1 MTELISI
8 LNDQTKKLIEKRKL
22 LVTDLSET
30 DSMDDVLK
38 AACNSLNLKQI
49 ALVMEAVEEITR
61 EGTVENSQALLGFAR
76 KYICADNNSLRREA
90 SRVVGNLASKC
101 PDQMK
106 EIVPLLLQN
115 AQNSSTVI
123 RWSGAYALAR
133 IVCLP
138 EYAVTPLFNLVTDL
152 SEKEKDNGV
161 KNQYIGGLKK
171 AKKFRPY

>member
-8 LNDQTKKLIEKRKL
+8 LNDRTTKPVEKRKL
-22 LVTDLSET
+22 LVTALSET

-38 AACNSLNLKQI
+38 AACNSCSLKQI

-61 EGTVENSQALLGFAR
+61 EGTVENSQALLDFAK
-76 KYICADNNSLRREA
+76 KYIGADNNSLRREA

-101 PDQMK
+101 PDQMN

-115 AQNSSTVI
+115 AQNRSTVI

-133 IVCLP
+133 IVCLS
-138 EYAVTPLFNLVTDL
+138 EYAVTPLFNIVTDL
-152 SEKEKDNGV
+152 SVKEEDNGV

-171 AKKFRPY
+171 AKRLRLS